1 MASRMINTAAEIGD
15 IVTLKVDGARQPY
28 VVIGFVVYMKELMYI
43 VKDFQSQLNVY
54 EYELYEIIPKEQH
67 SAYLDSF
74 RDTED

>member
-1 MASRMINTAAEIGD
+1 MINTAAEIGD